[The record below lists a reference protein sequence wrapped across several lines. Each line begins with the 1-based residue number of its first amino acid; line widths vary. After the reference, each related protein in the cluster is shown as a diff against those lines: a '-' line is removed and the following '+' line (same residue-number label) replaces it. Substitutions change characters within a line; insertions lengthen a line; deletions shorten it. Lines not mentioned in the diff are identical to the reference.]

1 MIGKV
6 RIYDGPLFVLAAIA
20 TGVGLVF
27 IFDAGYARSL
37 LLGNGAIPR
46 EFRTQLMFVP
56 VALLAGA
63 LASRIGSDTW
73 RTFSKL
79 LWVATLVALVAPMMP
94 GIGIERNGAHRWIGI
109 GPFEVQ
115 PAEFAKLAAIVYL
128 AGVFAGRPRWPAK
141 TPRFK
146 TRAQYFDSV
155 VVPKTMRM
163 LPAIWVLLAV
173 VLIETEP
180 DLGTAAVV
188 AATAFAMF
196 VAGGASRKTLL
207 VGGLL
212 AVVGVGVLV
221 AQQPYRIDRILVHR
235 DRWSAK
241 NLDDTAYQTVQS
253 EMAMATGG
261 LVGVGIGAGRAKHV
275 LPAATTDF
283 VTATVFEEFGLAGA
297 LAVIALIGAFVMR
310 LLVLAPRAATPFGS
324 LVLVGVAS
332 WIGIQSC
339 VNIMMANGMLPAIGI
354 PLPFVSS
361 GGSSLVALWLA
372 VGICQSMLAPQVAKE
387 GKVAAGRHRWRN
399 RRTRLSRA

>member
-6 RIYDGPLFVLAAIA
+6 RIYDGPLLMLASLA
-20 TGVGLVF
+20 TLVGLVF

-46 EFRTQLMFVP
+46 EFRTQLMFAP
-56 VALLAGA
+56 VALIAA
-63 LASRIGSDTW
+63 AVASRVPAESW
-73 RTFSKL
+73 RKFSKL
-79 LWVATLVALVAPMMP
+79 LWLVTLLALAAPMLP
-94 GIGIERNGAHRWIGI
+94 GIGIERNGAHRWIGL
-109 GPFEVQ
+109 GPVEVQ

-128 AGVFAGRPRWPAK
+128 AGVFAGRPRWPSR
-141 TPRFK
+141 TPRF
-146 TRAQYFDSV
+146 RNRVQYFDSV
-155 VVPKTMRM
+155 VVPKFMRI
-163 LPAIWVLLAV
+163 LPGLWVLLAV
-173 VLIETEP
+173 VLIEMEP

-188 AATAFAMF
+188 AVTAFAMF

-212 AVVGVGVLV
+212 AVLGVTALV
-221 AQQPYRIDRILVHR
+221 MQQPYRIDRINVHR

-261 LVGVGIGAGRAKHV
+261 VVGVGIGAGRAKHV

-283 VTATVFEEFGLAGA
+283 VTATVFEEFGLLGA
-297 LAVIALIGAFVMR
+297 LAVLGLIGAFVMR
-310 LLVLAPRAATPFGS
+310 LLTLAQRAATPFGS
-324 LVLVGVAS
+324 LVLVGVAA

-339 VNIMMANGMLPAIGI
+339 VNIMMANGLLPAIGI

-387 GKVAAGRHRWRN
+387 GEVATGRHRWRN